1 MKHARALLA
10 ALSVAVAL
18 AACSTDSADTAAG
31 ANPDLTILGAAST
44 RVLNEDLQ
52 ELSPNTL
59 TYINAGS
66 SDLVQQLVEGAPG
79 DLLITADQKNM
90 DDAVAAG
97 VVADPKVVATNSM
110 VLVVPKDNPANIQ
123 GVEDLEDAKVVICD
137 EQVPCGA
144 VSRKLI
150 AANNLEVTPVSLEH
164 NVTDTLG
171 KVTSGEADAG
181 FVYRTDAA
189 AAGDAVLTFDIPHAD
204 EHPNS
209 LVAAV
214 TTNTENPEASAAL
227 LALLLSSHEMWT
239 KHGFTPV
246 QDSSQTS

>member
-1 MKHARALLA
+1 MNRALVCI
-10 ALSVAVAL
+10 SVITAAVAL
-18 AACSTDSADTAAG
+18 AACSSESADTAAG
-31 ANPDLTILGAAST
+31 DNPDLTILGAAST
-44 RVLNEDLQ
+44 RVINDDLQ
-52 ELSPNTL
+52 ELSPNKL

-97 VVADPKVVATNSM
+97 VVEDPKVVATNSM

-150 AANNLEVTPVSLEH
+150 AANNLDFTPVSLEH

-204 EHPNS
+204 EHHNS

-214 TTNTENPEASAAL
+214 TTNTENPEAAAAL
-227 LALLLSSHEMWT
+227 LALLISSKDMWT

-246 QDSSQTS
+246 QD

>member
-1 MKHARALLA
+1 MNRALVCI
-10 ALSVAVAL
+10 SVITAAVAL
-18 AACSTDSADTAAG
+18 AACSSESADTAAG
-31 ANPDLTILGAAST
+31 DNPDLTVLGAAST
-44 RVLNEDLQ
+44 RVINDDLQ
-52 ELSPNTL
+52 ELSPNKL

-123 GVEDLEDAKVVICD
+123 GVEDLADAKVVICD

-144 VSRKLI
+144 VSRTLI
-150 AANNLEVTPVSLEH
+150 AANNLEFTPVSLEH

-204 EHPNS
+204 EYPNS

-214 TTNTENPEASAAL
+214 TTNTENPEAAAAL
-227 LALLLSSHEMWT
+227 LALLLSSKDMWT

-246 QDSSQTS
+246 QD